1 MYSQSGRSRNLGSII
16 GQSRT
21 AKVLIG
27 LIVVLVIISSVA
39 IIVAKNNSGPAP
51 ELNVGPAAPA
61 QTTTPTSTPVQNATW
76 NVILNNATSSLT
88 YNNYNVNDAAGH
100 HFLVVTLS
108 FDNNT
113 SQTLPINGTLLDL
126 QDSTGNHYSEDQA
139 STPQQTL
146 YASAGQSLQ
155 AQFAFVVPDSQCQ
168 YTLVFTDPT
177 GAPTSWTITVTG
189 VYCTG

>member
-1 MYSQSGRSRNLGSII
+1 
-16 GQSRT
+16 
-21 AKVLIG
+21 
-27 LIVVLVIISSVA
+27 
-39 IIVAKNNSGPAP
+39 
-51 ELNVGPAAPA
+51 
-61 QTTTPTSTPVQNATW
+61 
-76 NVILNNATSSLT
+76 LT

-100 HFLVVTLS
+100 HFLVATLS

-139 STPQQTL
+139 SAPQQTL
-146 YASAGQSLQ
+146 YVSAGQSLQ